1 MERDRIGRRRRPEQE
16 RGLRPLHPP
25 LPPEWLS
32 KVLRVAMSEADWELF
47 EAMVARRAERAPSQA
62 QAHGLVLSE
71 LIQAAPHAEMVFP
84 SSPRGAEPKR
94 AQSG

>member
-25 LPPEWLS
+25 LPREWMS

-47 EAMVARRAERAPSQA
+47 EAMVARHAKLASSQA
-62 QAHGLVLSE
+62 QVHGLVLSG
-71 LIQAAPHAEMVFP
+71 LIQAAPHAEIAFQ
-84 SSPRGAEPKR
+84 SSPSGA
-94 AQSG
+94 AT